1 MAKDS
6 QEYEQLLKKK
16 YENALIKKFG
26 TDGTNTTKQSNNY
39 KQNKQW
45 FNNIYP
51 TFTRIVKDKSPSDW
65 QFKFDNSKFKME
77 KKDFNENKEEIINRL
92 VLNSPYTKDE
102 INGLLKGCQ
111 NSLEIKR
118 KLEELNKDIEYLKTK
133 CQKYQD
139 NIEDIEG
146 SKNVIEKMSK
156 VIKSINE
163 RTKEG
168 MYINNQLSLLRDD
181 IFRAVIEKS
190 DGILFTSPR
199 IEPNCVDTVCNSDM
213 DPEFLCYMMN
223 CKSNHQGKNISNI
236 IKKTSDTAGVNDCNL
251 KDLLIV
257 VFTVFNISDK
267 NPKNTPNISIRK
279 IGNQLELPYFA
290 EPTVFISL
298 DPLLNAYNTYLK
310 NYRIY
315 NSSSETDKTEL
326 SGKLDQSITELN
338 TQLNGLKGILEK
350 ENTHTSIINIG
361 TTGEGSLIYNIEKAI
376 ESSEINANN
385 TKTGYIEKIIEMIN
399 THNATTPIGT
409 LMFTDAIAKY
419 SNKICDK
426 ICDSKMDNTTLY
438 GYQFAIGKY
447 EDDINTLYSR
457 INSSKKSYRK

>member
-1 MAKDS
+1 MNK
-6 QEYEQLLKKK
+6 
-16 YENALIKKFG
+16 N
-26 TDGTNTTKQSNNY
+26 TD
-39 KQNKQW
+39 
-45 FNNIYP
+45 
-51 TFTRIVKDKSPSDW
+51 
-65 QFKFDNSKFKME
+65 
-77 KKDFNENKEEIINRL
+77 
-92 VLNSPYTKDE
+92 
-102 INGLLKGCQ
+102 
-111 NSLEIKR
+111 
-118 KLEELNKDIEYLKTK
+118 KL
-133 CQKYQD
+133 QKYSTKYQK
-139 NIEDIEG
+139 NKSKIEG
-146 SKNVIEKMSK
+146 SIKVIEKMSK

-181 IFRAVIEKS
+181 IFRAVIDKS

-199 IEPNCVDTVCNSDM
+199 IEPNCVDTVCNSKM

-236 IKKTSDTAGVNDCNL
+236 IKKTCETTGVNDCNL

-267 NPKNTPNISIRK
+267 NPQNTPRISIRNIDGLK
-279 IGNQLELPYFA
+279 LPYYA

-310 NYRIY
+310 DYRIY
-315 NSSSETDKTEL
+315 NSSNEKDKTESL
-326 SGKLDQSITELN
+326 SRLKKSIEPLN
-338 TQLNGLKGILEK
+338 KQLNDLKGILEK
-350 ENTHTSIINIG
+350 EDTHTSIINIG
-361 TTGEGSLIYNIEKAI
+361 TTGEGSLINNITKAKD
-376 ESSEINANN
+376 SSEIDTNN

-426 ICDSKMDNTTLY
+426 ICDSEMNKTTLNEY
-438 GYQFAIGKY
+438 KFAIDMH
-447 EDDINTLYSR
+447 EDKINKLYSQV
-457 INSSKKSYRK
+457 SSKIKSIENKKNK